1 MLRPTAPYL
10 LPCCAPSPCYAPLP
24 RYAPSPGDINYAE
37 FAALM
42 TSDDILAMGGGQ
54 RRRNKK
60 KHVVREEFR
69 LFPGGPT
76 EQELRKGQMMLR
88 ERINSKYNS
97 LTAAFRTID
106 NDHSGRLGERA

>member
-1 MLRPTAPYL
+1 MLRLTDHATAPY
-10 LPCCAPSPCYAPLP
+10 PATP
-24 RYAPSPGDINYAE
+24 PSPGDINYAE

-54 RRRNKK
+54 RRRAKK
-60 KHVVREEFR
+60 KPVAREEFR
-69 LFPGGPT
+69 LYPGGPT
-76 EQELRKGQMMLR
+76 EQDLRKGQMMLR

-106 NDHSGRLGERA
+106 NDHSGRLGKWA